1 MARIKKI
8 LVPTDFSE
16 NSLAVFQFVNE
27 TANNYDAT
35 VDLIYILPE
44 ASPFFEV
51 TRDPLGNVF
60 KDRGQ
65 YGKIRAELVERLE
78 SVMQDY
84 VDEKHRGRSL
94 VLHDDKPSVAISEYA
109 EREEYDL
116 IMIASRGWGN
126 SIFSR
131 GSVTE
136 KLIRLCSIPIL
147 SVNKDYDPDIKR
159 VLVPTDGSEIS
170 LEVLPLALKIAHKNK
185 AEIDLLNVYVYE
197 SFAARTIGGDSGKYS
212 HKEMKEFVLQNL
224 REYISKNPGR
234 IEIVG
239 EPDAESSIEIKN
251 QEGNSVQMNIR
262 AVKAFSAQAA
272 IIEYALANNQLVI
285 IATRGRG
292 AVSNL
297 FVGSTTEKVAR
308 HLKMPVITAKPKEKE
323 E

>member
-94 VLHDDKPSVAISEYA
+94 RSE
-109 EREEYDL
+109 ERRVGKEGR
-116 IMIASRGWGN
+116 SR
-126 SIFSR
+126 R
-131 GSVTE
+131 
-136 KLIRLCSIPIL
+136 
-147 SVNKDYDPDIKR
+147 
-159 VLVPTDGSEIS
+159 
-170 LEVLPLALKIAHKNK
+170 A
-185 AEIDLLNVYVYE
+185 
-197 SFAARTIGGDSGKYS
+197 AAR
-212 HKEMKEFVLQNL
+212 
-224 REYISKNPGR
+224 GR
-234 IEIVG
+234 
-239 EPDAESSIEIKN
+239 
-251 QEGNSVQMNIR
+251 
-262 AVKAFSAQAA
+262 
-272 IIEYALANNQLVI
+272 
-285 IATRGRG
+285 
-292 AVSNL
+292 
-297 FVGSTTEKVAR
+297 
-308 HLKMPVITAKPKEKE
+308 
-323 E
+323 